1 LSKKIIVG
9 ILIALAI
16 GGYLT
21 IGSPIEKSDDS
32 KSISKKAEE
41 NIKQEVV
48 QEVTKQTI
56 EPLSEQ
62 AIQSSCKDPA
72 SQMCFTAKWYVFAT
86 SLAIALIFAAL
97 MAAGIIALFHTIWSL
112 F

>member
-1 LSKKIIVG
+1 MITF
-9 ILIALAI
+9 AI
-16 GGYLT
+16 GGYLV
-21 IGSPIEKSDDS
+21 IGSPIEKSDDA

-48 QEVTKQTI
+48 EKVTKQTI

-62 AIQSSCKDPA
+62 AIQSSCRDPT
-72 SQMCFTAKWYVFAT
+72 SQMCFTAEWYVFAT
-86 SLAIALIFAAL
+86 SLAIALLFAIF
-97 MAAGIIALFHTIWSL
+97 MIAGLITLFKVISSA